1 MTANQAISKIRVLL
15 GADVAEAVK
24 VELAADV
31 LVDGTNIEVEG
42 ELEAGKPLFV
52 VTEEGNIA
60 APAGVHQT
68 VSNKLVTVGDDGVI
82 VSVEEVSEEASE
94 EEVEEEVELAEV
106 DVEVKEKEL
115 SDEEK
120 EKMEEEVEV
129 EMEEKEEEMIV
140 KIVEAMKP
148 YFEEIKELKEKVV
161 EMEGNFNKF
170 SKEPAAKPIK
180 KAEAFTANKMSAIER
195 IAKIRKSK

>member
-1 MTANQAISKIRVLL
+1 MTTNDAIQKIRVLL
-15 GADVAEAVK
+15 GVEEEVVVAP
-24 VELAADV
+24 AAMASAT
-31 LVDGTNIEVEG
+31 LVDGTEVSVEG
-42 ELEAGKPLFV
+42 DFEVGKPLFV

-68 VSNKLVTVGDDGVI
+68 SDNKLITVDEAGVI
-82 VSVEEVSEEASE
+82 TQIEEVAPEAA
-94 EEVEEEVELAEV
+94 EEVEEEVEVA
-106 DVEVKEKEL
+106 
-115 SDEEK
+115 
-120 EKMEEEVEV
+120 MEEEEKPE
-129 EMEEKEEEMIV
+129 EMEDEKEEEMEEEEDMIV

-161 EMEGNFNKF
+161 EMEGKFQKF

-180 KAEAFTANKMSAIER
+180 KAEAFNAQKMDAIER